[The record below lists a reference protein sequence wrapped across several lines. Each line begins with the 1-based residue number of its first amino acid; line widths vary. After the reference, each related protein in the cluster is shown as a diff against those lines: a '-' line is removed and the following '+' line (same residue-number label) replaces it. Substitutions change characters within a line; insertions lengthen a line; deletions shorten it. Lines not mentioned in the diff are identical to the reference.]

1 MGAATEGDGIFCS
14 LFAWY
19 SEPQHGGFK
28 ITEYFDLGVYTRPAS
43 PSPEAQVWFDRGLV
57 WLFAY
62 NHEEAIVC
70 FEKTLEIDPACA
82 LAHWGVAYA
91 IGPNYNKPWEV
102 FTPEE
107 KAPALERAHSALQ
120 AGLSVEGAAPAERA
134 LLEALASR
142 YPTDPE
148 IEDYQPFN
156 DGFAE
161 AMRPVYTAYADD
173 LDVAFVAAEAMMN
186 RTPWQLWDLKN
197 GAPNPQASTKEAMAI
212 LERAFDQTPGAWE
225 HPGLLHMYIH
235 LMEMSPHPER
245 ALRHGDRLNGLVP
258 DAGHLVHMATH
269 IDVLCGDYQNVLA
282 RNLAAAEVDEKFKA
296 HAGGAN
302 FYALYRIHNLHF
314 ALYGAMFLGQK
325 AAAIDAAKR
334 LRDEVPDEV
343 VRVYPDLFETFV
355 AALPHV
361 YVRFGM
367 WSEILDLEQP
377 EDKELYTTTNALI
390 LYARAV
396 ALANLGR
403 HDEAETARQAFDEAF
418 AVVPDERMLFQ
429 NKARDVLAVAEQMVL
444 GEIAFKAGRREEGLA
459 YLREA
464 VSRDD
469 NLMYEEPWSWPQP
482 TRHALGALLMEAG
495 EYEEAEAVYRA
506 DLGLDGK
513 LPRPSQHPRNVWA
526 LHGLHEC
533 LTRRGE
539 TVERMHIKGLLDQA
553 VARADIAIRA
563 SCLCRAVAA

>member
-1 MGAATEGDGIFCS
+1 MTD
-14 LFAWY
+14 
-19 SEPQHGGFK
+19 
-28 ITEYFDLGVYTRPAS
+28 YFDLGTYSRPTS
-43 PSPEAQVWFDRGLV
+43 SIPDAQMWFDRGLI
-57 WLFAY
+57 WLFGY

-70 FEKTLEIDPACA
+70 FDHA
-82 LAHWGVAYA
+82 LAADPDCTLAYWGIAYA

-102 FTPEE
+102 FSPEE
-107 KAPALERAHSALQ
+107 KAPALARARKALSTGI
-120 AGLSVEGAAPAERA
+120 ASSTATPPEKA
-134 LLEALASR
+134 LLDALALR
-142 YPTDPE
+142 YPDDPA

-156 DGFAE
+156 DGFAA
-161 AMRPVYTAYADD
+161 AMKPVYDAFPDD
-173 LDVAFVAAEAMMN
+173 LDVTFVYAEALMN
-186 RTPWQLWDLKN
+186 RTPWKLWDFWK
-197 GAPNPQASTKEAMAI
+197 GIPNPEASTVEAQAV
-212 LERAFDQTPGAWE
+212 LERAFERPDAWD

-235 LMEMSPHPER
+235 LMEMSPHPEL

-269 IDVLCGDYQNVLA
+269 IDVLCGDYQYVLS

-296 HAGGAN
+296 HAGAAN

-325 AAAIDAAKR
+325 AAAINTARR
-334 LRDEVPDEV
+334 LRAEVPDEV

-355 AALPHV
+355 AAEPHV

-367 WSEILDLEQP
+367 WADILDLDLP

-403 HDEAETARQAFDEAF
+403 HEEAETAGAAFDAAYA
-418 AVVPDERMLFQ
+418 AVPEDRYLFQ
-429 NKARDVLAVAEQMVL
+429 NAARDVLGVAEQMMR
-444 GEIAFKAGRREEGLA
+444 GEIAFKAGRKAEGLDH
-459 YLREA
+459 LRAA
-464 VSRDD
+464 VACDD
-469 NLMYEEPWSWPQP
+469 NLLYEEPWSWPQP

-495 EYEEAEAVYRA
+495 EHEEAEAVYRA

-533 LTRRGE
+533 LQRRGE
-539 TVERMHIKGLLDQA
+539 TVEITHIKGLLDQA
-553 VARADIAIRA
+553 TARADIAIRA
-563 SCLCRAVAA
+563 SCLCRAKAA

>member
-1 MGAATEGDGIFCS
+1 MTD
-14 LFAWY
+14 
-19 SEPQHGGFK
+19 
-28 ITEYFDLGVYTRPAS
+28 YFDLGTYSRPVS
-43 PSPEAQVWFDRGLV
+43 SIPDAQMWFDRGLV
-57 WLFAY
+57 WLFGY

-70 FEKTLEIDPACA
+70 FDHALTADPDCA
-82 LAHWGVAYA
+82 LAHWGIAYA

-102 FTPEE
+102 FSPEE
-107 KAPALERAHSALQ
+107 KAPALARAHAALSTGI
-120 AGLSVEGAAPAERA
+120 ASPTATPPEKA
-134 LLEALASR
+134 LLEALALR
-142 YPTDPE
+142 YPDDPE

-156 DGFAE
+156 DGFAA
-161 AMRPVYTAYADD
+161 AMKPVYDAFPDD
-173 LDVAFVAAEAMMN
+173 LDVTFVYAEALMN
-186 RTPWQLWDLKN
+186 RTPWKLWDFWK
-197 GAPNPQASTKEAMAI
+197 GIPNPEASTVEAQAV
-212 LERAFDQTPGAWE
+212 LERAFERPDAWD

-235 LMEMSPHPER
+235 LMEMSPHPEL

-269 IDVLCGDYQNVLA
+269 IDVLCGDYQNVLS
-282 RNLAAAEVDEKFKA
+282 RNLAAAEVDETFKA
-296 HAGGAN
+296 HAGAAN

-325 AAAIDAAKR
+325 AAAINTAHR
-334 LRDEVPDEV
+334 LRAEVPDEV

-355 AALPHV
+355 AAEPHV

-367 WSEILDLEQP
+367 WADILDLELP

-403 HDEAETARQAFDEAF
+403 HEEAEAAGAAFDAAYA
-418 AVVPDERMLFQ
+418 AVPEDRYLFQ
-429 NKARDVLAVAEQMVL
+429 NAARDVLGVAEQMMR
-444 GEIAFKAGRREEGLA
+444 GEIAFKAGRKTEGLDH
-459 YLREA
+459 LRAA
-464 VSRDD
+464 VTRDD
-469 NLMYEEPWSWPQP
+469 NLLYEEPWSWPQP

-495 EYEEAEAVYRA
+495 EHEEAEAVYRA

-533 LTRRGE
+533 LQRRGE
-539 TVERMHIKGLLDQA
+539 TVEITHIKGLLDQA
-553 VARADIAIRA
+553 TARADIAIRA
-563 SCLCRAVAA
+563 SCLCRAKAA